1 MNEKVQ
7 MNSLPK
13 GFLCS
18 GVSAGIKPNGDLDM
32 ALIYS
37 EVLANA
43 AGVFTTNQVCAAPVK
58 LCRKNLTNS
67 KAKAIIINS
76 GIANACT
83 GELGMESARLMAQET
98 ATHLKCSHDIY

>member
-1 MNEKVQ
+1 MQFDPIYKERGN
-7 MNSLPK
+7 NTK

-43 AGVFTTNQVCAAPVK
+43 AGVFTFHDLFQYLK
-58 LCRKNLTNS
+58 
-67 KAKAIIINS
+67 KAKKNDKL
-76 GIANACT
+76 N
-83 GELGMESARLMAQET
+83 ELVIFFCLFKILE
-98 ATHLKCSHDIY
+98 